1 MRVDHLDENNTT
13 RYKQQQ
19 KPIKSGLFVEVN
31 LRIGSQVEKWTSST
45 LLIVG
50 LHMMSICDL
59 NTCFLPGVPA
69 VRRRFC
75 PGCISLRCQSSTW
88 ETGSRRCSTTGAAC
102 RATTSSLRCPSPP
115 RVRAP
120 SACHRKELHFV
131 VCWSVMVLHALSK
144 WIGLVFSCTV
154 NGFSKKP
161 TVGCVVV
168 LTCRSVFTAVSLLP
182 SQGGACLSS

>member
-1 MRVDHLDENNTT
+1 MKVDHLDENNTT
-13 RYKQQQ
+13 RYQQQQ
-19 KPIKSGLFVEVN
+19 KPIKSGPFVEVN
-31 LRIGSQVEKWTSST
+31 LRIRSQVEKWTSPT

-50 LHMMSICDL
+50 LHMMSIFCDL

-120 SACHRKELHFV
+120 S
-131 VCWSVMVLHALSK
+131 SVSQKRAALCCCL
-144 WIGLVFSCTV
+144 LVSDGIARTV
-154 NGFSKKP
+154 QMDRAY
-161 TVGCVVV
+161 
-168 LTCRSVFTAVSLLP
+168 L
-182 SQGGACLSS
+182 